1 MIYHSNGTCFVRS
14 RILCMAATILFLAIS
29 SGAGIAG
36 GSPPSLTVFAAA
48 SLTDALGEIGKN
60 YETKS
65 GEKIVFSFA
74 ASSVLAR
81 QIESSTGVD
90 LFMSADRDWM
100 DYLDKKNLLMPATRR
115 DLLGNRLV
123 LISPAD
129 LNIAV
134 TLKAPL
140 DLAKIVGNGRLALAD
155 PASVPAGKYGKAA
168 LLALGA
174 WDGVANHLAPAE
186 NVRVALAY
194 VARGEAPLG
203 IVYET
208 DAKID
213 PRVHIVGVFPES
225 SHPPIVY
232 PAALIKDAQ
241 PQARAF
247 LDYLGGP
254 DARAIFVKDGFT
266 VLGAARR

>member
-1 MIYHSNGTCFVRS
+1 MRLRFMQIV
-14 RILCMAATILFLAIS
+14 AAVLLSTIPFA
-29 SGAGIAG
+29 AKAADR
-36 GSPPSLTVFAAA
+36 PASLTVFAAA
-48 SLTDALGEIGKN
+48 SLTDALGEIGKR

-81 QIESSTGVD
+81 QIESSSGVD
-90 LFMSADRDWM
+90 MFLSADRDWM
-100 DYLDKKNLLMPATRR
+100 DYLDKKNLLMPDTRR

-134 TLKAPL
+134 ALKAPL

-168 LLALGA
+168 LIALGA

-194 VARGEAPLG
+194 VARGETPLG

-232 PAALIKDAQ
+232 PAALIKDAK
-241 PQARAF
+241 PEARAF
-247 LDYLGGP
+247 LDYLSGP
-254 DARAIFVKDGFT
+254 EARAVFIKDGFT
-266 VLGAARR
+266 VLVRAPVTR